1 MRVLRSLAI
10 LSALF
15 FSRSATHQSD
25 ARSAFVGTWRLV
37 LFEQDSAGALL
48 RRGAHPT
55 GYLYYDAS
63 GHMAA
68 QIQPER
74 QRASWAQTVAP
85 TAEQALDAATGY
97 IAYFGTYSVNEQS
110 RIVTH
115 HREGAL
121 NLDVVD
127 YSRRY
132 EFQGN
137 DRLVLLPVGRPGVRL
152 VWERVR

>member
-1 MRVLRSLAI
+1 ASSELAMRVLHFVAI
-10 LSALF
+10 LPTLFVSA
-15 FSRSATHQSD
+15 SASHQSE
-25 ARSAFVGTWRLV
+25 AKSAFVGTWRLM

-74 QRASWAQTVAP
+74 KRASWPHTMAP

-97 IAYFGTYSVNEQS
+97 IAYFGTYTVNE
-110 RIVTH
+110 
-115 HREGAL
+115 E
-121 NLDVVD
+121 
-127 YSRRY
+127 
-132 EFQGN
+132 
-137 DRLVLLPVGRPGVRL
+137 
-152 VWERVR
+152 